1 MKKLIKFCLNEN
13 KTGHDLGLLLL
24 RLLVGGMMLT
34 HGCAK
39 LSAFGMLAHTFPDPI
54 GLGSTASLILILFAE
69 VGCSLLLLFGFFTR
83 LAILPLIFGM
93 CVAGFVV
100 HNADAFQTKE
110 LPLLYLGIYVVL
122 FFTGAGR
129 FALDHFMTR
138 KVRRVSHKNIA

>member
-1 MKKLIKFCLNEN
+1 MKKLIKFCLSEH
-13 KTGHDLGLLLL
+13 KAGRDFGLLLL

-39 LSAFGMLAHTFPDPI
+39 LGAFGTLVHTFPDPI

-83 LAILPLIFGM
+83 LAVFPLIFGM

-110 LPLLYLGIYVVL
+110 LPLLYLGIYIVL

-129 FALDHFMTR
+129 FSLDYFMTR
-138 KVRRVSHKNIA
+138 KTSKP